1 MAAYRIPA
9 DDGPLTIEEY
19 ARLSPEDGWNSDLVR
34 GRLVR
39 EPWSGAAHGGLTL
52 ELGATLRDFVRSR
65 QLGRQLGRVLVDCGF
80 ILSDDPPTVR
90 APDFEG

>member
-1 MAAYRIPA
+1 MV
-9 DDGPLTIEEY
+9 G
-19 ARLSPEDGWNSDLVR
+19 G
-34 GRLVR
+34 
-39 EPWSGAAHGGLTL
+39 GAWGLTL